1 MPESPGR
8 RPQITDEE
16 ILDVF
21 RSAADPVLT
30 TGEVAAEFEI
40 THRGVRDRLDKLAE
54 EGTLESKDVGARAKV
69 WWAPGHTE
77 TAGRE

>member
-1 MPESPGR
+1 MSESPGR
-8 RPQITDEE
+8 SPEITDEE
-16 ILDVF
+16 ILEVF

-54 EGTLESKDVGARAKV
+54 EGALESKDVGARAKV
-69 WWAPGHTE
+69 WWAPEHTE
-77 TAGRE
+77 TGNQR

>member
-1 MPESPGR
+1 MAESPGR

-21 RSAADPVLT
+21 RSTSDPVLT
-30 TGEVAAEFEI
+30 TSEVAAEFEI

-54 EGTLESKDVGARAKV
+54 EGTLKSKDVGARAKV
-69 WWAPGHTE
+69 WWAPGYTE
-77 TAGRE
+77 TAGQK